1 MTGVQ
6 VQRVLG
12 GGSAMAVLHLL
23 LLHRLL
29 ALVPLATAP
38 LLPLREGPWPQG
50 REAEGGDNALSPSS
64 NDRAEGTVWS
74 LQPEGIGQRWLAA
87 TARLKSF
94 LYHLPQ
100 EKRL

>member
-1 MTGVQ
+1 MVMGGVRLLWVMTGVQ

-38 LLPLREGPWPQG
+38 FYFLCGRGHGHRGGKLR
-50 REAEGGDNALSPSS
+50 A
-64 NDRAEGTVWS
+64 GTM
-74 LQPEGIGQRWLAA
+74 L
-87 TARLKSF
+87 
-94 LYHLPQ
+94 
-100 EKRL
+100 